1 MIKNFVKFK
10 NLENKKKFNSTIWK
24 INISQLEEGLNIL
37 GAEMIAKK

>member
-10 NLENKKKFNSTIWK
+10 NLENKKKFNSTIW
-24 INISQLEEGLNIL
+24 INILQLEEGLNIL